1 MRSSDPPSGS
11 HIREDIEV
19 EGVLRIGNNCVCEGD
34 LIATAGIILGDGV
47 TVRGDLFT
55 DGPVQVGHG
64 CRILG
69 EIRPVSQA
77 SGRAKTSRS
86 ASDPDAAEAGGGRQ
100 PPEAPEAPEA
110 PAPSDAEEDLAPS
123 SPVPP
128 GSASGQTPGP
138 APGSTPDSIPQH
150 NVRLE
155 PSPELKSSALRSTLE
170 ALLMLAWD
178 DPGQRQEESASNRW
192 GLREDAL
199 EDLLE
204 GAYALIVDVYR
215 DGKIKRPW
223 GPADV
228 IDILLRQ
235 VAPLV
240 VPTSVQAD
248 GTDRARLRVRRPP
261 LLSRGGATA
270 GWPEPTMALLE
281 ALLQT
286 VRPSCRI
293 DPVDPAQVLDRNA
306 DPDEVTLLVRTR

>member
-19 EGVLRIGNNCVCEGD
+19 EGVLRIGDNCVCEGD

-47 TVRGDLFT
+47 TVRGDIFT
-55 DGPVQVGHG
+55 DGSVQVGHG

-77 SGRAKTSRS
+77 SGRAQADRS
-86 ASDPDAAEAGGGRQ
+86 ASDPDAPEPGGDPEASDAS
-100 PPEAPEAPEA
+100 EAPEASDAPE
-110 PAPSDAEEDLAPS
+110 PSDTEEELAPS
-123 SPVPP
+123 SPLAP
-128 GSASGQTPGP
+128 GSASGQP
-138 APGSTPDSIPQH
+138 PGSTPDSTPQH

-170 ALLMLAWD
+170 ALLMLAWN
-178 DPGQRQEESASNRW
+178 DPERRPDESVSNRW

-204 GAYALIVDVYR
+204 GAYTLIIDLYR

-223 GPADV
+223 GPSDV

-235 VAPLV
+235 VAPLI

-261 LLSRGGATA
+261 LLSRDEDTT

-293 DPVDPAQVLDRNA
+293 DPVDPAQVLDQNA
-306 DPDEVTLLVRTR
+306 DPDEVTLIVRTR